1 MSVLNPL
8 ALGACSGSTDIM
20 RWMSI
25 VALNFLILNVGCSV
39 TMNLVLSCGCLI
51 GFTRR
56 FRRATL
62 NVLLGFD
69 VLGE

>member
-39 TMNLVLSCGCLI
+39 TMNLVLSCGC
-51 GFTRR
+51 RR